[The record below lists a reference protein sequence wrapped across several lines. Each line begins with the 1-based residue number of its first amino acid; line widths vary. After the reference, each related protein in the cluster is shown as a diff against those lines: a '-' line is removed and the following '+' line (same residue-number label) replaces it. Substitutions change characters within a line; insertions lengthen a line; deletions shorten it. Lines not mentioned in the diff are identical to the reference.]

1 MSKVLAEPRIDVFK
15 LRDNSSTSKNAQ
27 NTVDKNS
34 GGISLLAKEDKL
46 FSNAKISEFSLH
58 EQLSQSFSASI
69 AFFTLTEFDLHSL
82 NLDELLV
89 RVTYG
94 VKNSTVLGANNPA
107 ADPVSDLLAEKY
119 YLWGKISEIV
129 FRGSKK
135 FSSGNTQEIRYFY
148 ELKLSSP
155 LEKLSSCFSWNFFF
169 DRSLEYILNTL
180 LTGKNGVLSEGV
192 GSFFKLDLSAL
203 KDIERFKFSKL
214 LLQQGPQSDL
224 DFFNRLLIDNGIN
237 YVFDQR
243 QDDCALV
250 FSDTLAFT
258 NLWKNADTQEKE
270 KFCNQHLEGH
280 FAQEKAQTGNLLVDD
295 FCCYKRHFDSRNDEG
310 IISGLFYEEDAAS
323 RNASYSLIEK
333 QKERNVERRRQR
345 IKEGCSWKLYNQ
357 VVVRPGCVFTLKG
370 EGSKADRFFVV
381 SSSELKINS
390 SLYTNPASVLVEGI
404 KISGEIDGLRL
415 GSFASRPFNNSV
427 YSTSELLAATVC
439 DQDGNCD
446 NQTVTTFDENQCLGQ
461 DLFYAKLD
469 LSGHVVVA
477 HAGKDRLGSG
487 KNPRCGNLV
496 MLLRSGGN
504 FYLQALS
511 NQALLPDSEKSLEYG
526 RELASET
533 VFDSDDC
540 DNLFVDLK
548 QRGITGNSGRYGGR
562 ADMRLGRFINN
573 TQYVASL
580 IATGEPELN
589 RFIYELSVQRNKSNL
604 YDDIY
609 LSKFQTDAR
618 EKSKAYRENK
628 RNYEKVLRNFRQK
641 ARELNIGEADPEISA
656 DDQTSQFKH
665 KIDELRQQTQYSI
678 ATVTQNKEGKN
689 ENSYVSVTLD
699 AIEKSF
705 KKAESELYELAGK
718 IVEEYKIDVVKEGSR
733 LSGRSEL
740 SLLSSDAMSI
750 NAEGDL
756 TIHAKNINIIAD
768 GKVCTHAKGDI
779 TEYSAKSITQNVG
792 GSSIA
797 LKVDGTSIF
806 SPAAYS
812 GQNVSEVYR
821 NSSLLGSSFNVKS
834 YSGVSASA
842 FNVNLSAT
850 NYLQLSGSIGAGIRL
865 GYGAV
870 SMTGGKVDINTSGTR
885 DMAVGIAKFTANF
898 IADLTTSLAAKDK
911 NAVAIKDAVLSTS
924 YTVFDDVLSGIKSSR
939 GLNGAK
945 SKLDKNT
952 ETIRNIEAIDEA
964 NRTAE
969 QKAQLAS
976 EQQKRGELY
985 FNYVMAIIAMI
996 NYTLDR
1002 IYDVCKVVYTSM
1014 KIDADRKNIKGSD
1027 RNRYLTPFKDSSMSK
1042 LDQIRLYITYEKTL
1056 CSLISAGY
1064 IAHKGAKGFLKP
1076 SLASLSLT
1084 STSVKL
1090 EGDSMTFTSK
1100 QNDFLQTY
1108 LAGSG
1113 AATIRNVVQQG
1124 GQQPQQGAQPQ
1135 AGGQPQQGAQPQ
1147 AGGQPQQGAQPQA
1160 GGQQPQQG
1168 GNP

>member
-1 MSKVLAEPRIDVFK
+1 MSKVLIEPKIDIFK
-15 LRDNSSTSKNAQ
+15 LRDNSSTVKTTEK
-27 NTVDKNS
+27 TVEKNS
-34 GGISLLAKEDKL
+34 GVGISLLAKEDGL
-46 FSNAKISEFSLH
+46 FSDAKIYEFSLH
-58 EQLSQSFSASI
+58 EQLSQSFSACI
-69 AFFTLTEFDLHSL
+69 VFYTLTEFDLHAL
-82 NLDELLV
+82 ELDELLV

-94 VKNSTVLGANNPA
+94 VKSSTVLGVNAPVTGA
-107 ADPVSDLLAEKY
+107 ATDLLGEKH
-119 YLWGKISEIV
+119 YLWGKISEVIS
-129 FRGSKK
+129 RGSKK
-135 FSSGNTQEIRYFY
+135 FSSGNTQEIRHYY
-148 ELKLSSP
+148 ELKLCSP
-155 LEKLSSCFSWNFFF
+155 LEKLSSYFSWNYFF
-169 DRSLEYILNTL
+169 DCSLEDIIKTL
-180 LTGKNGVLSEGV
+180 LTGENGVLSDGI

-203 KDIERFKFSKL
+203 RNIERFKFSKL
-214 LLQQGPQSDL
+214 LLQQGPQSDQ
-224 DFFNRLLIDNGIN
+224 DFLNRLLIDNGIN

-250 FSDTLAFT
+250 FSDTLAFAD
-258 NLWKNADTQEKE
+258 LWKKNDTQENE

-280 FAQEKAQTGNLLVDD
+280 FAQGKAPTDDLLVDD
-295 FCCYKRHFDSRNDEG
+295 FCCFKRHFDRKNEDDNTES
-310 IISGLFYEEDAAS
+310 LFFEEDAAS
-323 RNASYSLIEK
+323 RNASYSLLEK
-333 QKERNVERRRQR
+333 QKERNVERRRRR

-357 VVVRPGCVFTLKG
+357 VAVRPGCVFTLKA
-370 EGSKADRFFVV
+370 EGTKGDRSFVV
-381 SSSELKINS
+381 SASDLKINS
-390 SLYTNPASVLVEGI
+390 SLYNTPASVFVEGI
-404 KISGEIDGLRL
+404 EVFGDIDGLRL
-415 GSFASRPFNNSV
+415 GSFASRPDKSV
-427 YSTSELLAATVC
+427 YATTELLAATVC
-439 DQDGNCD
+439 DQNGNCD
-446 NQTVTTFDENQCLGQ
+446 DQTVTAFENNLCTGK

-477 HAGKDRLGSG
+477 HAGKDRLGSV
-487 KNPRCGNLV
+487 KHPRCGSVV

-511 NQALLPDSEKSLEYG
+511 PQALLPDSEKSLEYG

-533 VFDSDDC
+533 VFDSGEC
-540 DNLFVDLK
+540 EKLFVDLK
-548 QRGITGNSGRYGGR
+548 QKGLSDNGGRYCGR

-573 TQYVASL
+573 SQYVASL
-580 IATGEPELN
+580 IAKGEPELN
-589 RFIYELSVQRNKSNL
+589 RYIYELSVQRNKGNL

-609 LSKFQTDAR
+609 LSKFQTDAK

-628 RNYEKVLRNFRQK
+628 QNYEKVLRDFRQK
-641 ARELNIGEADPEISA
+641 ARELKISEADPEISA
-656 DDQTSQFKH
+656 DDQTSQFKR
-665 KIDELRQQTQYSI
+665 KIDELREQTQYVT
-678 ATVTQNKEGKN
+678 TVTQKKEGKN
-689 ENSYVSVTLD
+689 EVSYASVTLD

-705 KKAESELYELAGK
+705 KKAENELYELAAK
-718 IVEEYKIDVVKEGSR
+718 IVEEYKIDFIKDGSSV
-733 LSGRSEL
+733 SGRSEL
-740 SLLSSDAMSI
+740 SLLSSDAMSF

-768 GKVCTHAKGDI
+768 GKICTHAKGDI

-797 LKVDGTSIF
+797 LKLDGTSIF

-812 GQNVSEVYR
+812 GKNVSEVYR

-842 FNVNLSAT
+842 FDVKLSAT
-850 NYLQLSGSIGAGIRL
+850 NYLQLSGSIGTGIKL

-924 YTVFDDVLSGIKSSR
+924 YTVFDDVLAGIKSYN
-939 GLNGAK
+939 GLNSAK
-945 SKLDKNT
+945 DKLDKNAD
-952 ETIRNIEAIDEA
+952 TIQTIEAIKEA
-964 NRTAE
+964 DRTPE
-969 QKAQLAS
+969 QVAQLAS
-976 EQQKRGELY
+976 ERQKRGELY

-1014 KIDADRKNIKGSD
+1014 KIDADRKNIKESD
-1027 RNRYLTPFKDSSMSK
+1027 RNSYITPFKNSSMSK

-1064 IAHKGAKGFLKP
+1064 IAYKGAKGFLKP

-1113 AATIRNVVQQG
+1113 AATIRNVVQ
-1124 GQQPQQGAQPQ
+1124 
-1135 AGGQPQQGAQPQ
+1135 GGQP
-1147 AGGQPQQGAQPQA
+1147 
-1160 GGQQPQQG
+1160 
-1168 GNP
+1168 